1 MSPEDRR
8 KAEAWWSRQLE
19 NFPQL
24 AQKYGTQV
32 PIAQDGQIPR
42 NVISDVQ
49 TARQAKTPSIGQGT
63 PLPGQRQIVPPEP
76 VNWREAGR
84 DGLGQL
90 RRVF

>member
-19 NFPQL
+19 KFPQL

-42 NVISDVQ
+42 NVIADVQ
-49 TARQAKTPSIGQGT
+49 TARQAQTLQLVKV
-63 PLPGQRQIVPPEP
+63 LLFP
-76 VNWREAGR
+76 VNDR
-84 DGLGQL
+84 LFHQNQL
-90 RRVF
+90 TGVKQEEI